1 MCACYCC
8 GYAAIS
14 IHAAREGGDC
24 VYVLGEA
31 ELTEIS
37 IHAAREGGDCNNG
50 GGLVPTAISIH
61 AAREGG
67 DL

>member
-1 MCACYCC
+1 M
-8 GYAAIS
+8 
-14 IHAAREGGDC
+14 
-24 VYVLGEA
+24 YVLGEA